1 MFTKSNPSIRILAG
15 LVLAAGLAGCAYPD
29 ADPGHRGHHAGAS
42 DASPSQGGMMGG
54 NMAAGPGG
62 MRPMDKDAMC
72 TMYRNMQ
79 NAPTD
84 EQRHEMMERNMQN
97 MSPEMRQRH
106 MEMMQKQCQ

>member
-1 MFTKSNPSIRILAG
+1 MFTKSLPSIRILAG
-15 LVLAAGLAGCAYPD
+15 LALAAGLAACATPD
-29 ADPGHRGHHAGAS
+29 AGPGHGGHHAGAS
-42 DASPSQGGMMGG
+42 DASPAQGGMMGG
-54 NMAAGPGG
+54 SMAAGPGG
-62 MRPMDKDAMC
+62 MRQMDKDAMC
-72 TMYRNMQ
+72 TMYRTMQ